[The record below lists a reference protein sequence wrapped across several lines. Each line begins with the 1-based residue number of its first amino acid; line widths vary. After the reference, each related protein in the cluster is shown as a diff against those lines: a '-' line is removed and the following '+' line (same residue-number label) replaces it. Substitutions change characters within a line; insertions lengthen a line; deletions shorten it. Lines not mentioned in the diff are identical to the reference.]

1 MQKLETNFPI
11 LATDYRLIDK
21 IGEGTFS
28 TVYKAESLTGKI
40 RLGSD
45 IWKSPPLKRNKRNIL
60 NFQQSRKK
68 ESYSCLKTN
77 LCHVFPNRIFNEL
90 HLLYMLSGNSRVAP
104 LLDVLR
110 FQDQIV
116 AILPY
121 YNHCDFREFYRD
133 LPVKGIKK
141 YLWELFQALDYIH
154 GKGVIHRDLKPTNFL
169 YDPFRGKGIS

>member
-1 MQKLETNFPI
+1 
-11 LATDYRLIDK
+11 
-21 IGEGTFS
+21 
-28 TVYKAESLTGKI
+28 
-40 RLGSD
+40 
-45 IWKSPPLKRNKRNIL
+45 
-60 NFQQSRKK
+60 
-68 ESYSCLKTN
+68 
-77 LCHVFPNRIFNEL
+77 
-90 HLLYMLSGNSRVAP
+90 MLSGNSRVAP

-169 YDPFRGKGIS
+169 YDPFREKEY